1 MEETKKKTIKKE
13 TIIAAVIGIVIGIAI
28 TCLAGFLLDFFA
40 KSLGIAR
47 LKYGEEVVATV
58 NGKSI
63 KASDI
68 YNKVKKQSGLDLIM
82 GDINNMILEDM
93 YQLSDKEKEDAKS
106 QADYYLAMYAAQGY
120 TQEAFLQANGFA
132 SYDDFVKDIETN
144 LKSRKYL
151 YDYLE
156 KRLESGAIEKYYNE
170 HKSEIETYDS
180 EHVLVR
186 IANDVTD
193 EQALALINEILAK
206 VNAGKTFEDIEK
218 EYGDKI
224 VHEELGFQG
233 KNANLE
239 EPYLTALL
247 SMEDNSYSKE
257 PVKTSYG
264 YHIIHRKST
273 ATMDDLRET
282 IIEKLSEEELT
293 NDQYLTYR
301 AFVELRKEKNLTIY
315 DEDLKKEYEEY
326 VEKINPKDGA
336 TTKQTNNVPNQVTTD
351 Q

>member
-13 TIIAAVIGIVIGIAI
+13 TIITGIIGIAIGIAI
-28 TCLAGFLLDFFA
+28 TCVAGVLLNFFA
-40 KSLGIAR
+40 KSAGIAR

-58 NGKSI
+58 NGKGI

-68 YNKVKKQSGLDLIM
+68 YEKVKKQNGLNLIM
-82 GDINNMILEDM
+82 SDIDNMILDEM
-93 YQLSDKEKEDAKS
+93 YQLTDKEKEEAKE
-106 QADYYLAMYAAQGY
+106 QADYYLQMYAAQGY
-120 TQEAFLQANGFA
+120 TQEAFFKAYGFA
-132 SYDDFVKDIETN
+132 NYDEFVKDIEMQT
-144 LKSRKYL
+144 KSSKYL

-156 KRLESGAIEKYYNE
+156 KKLEKDAVQNYYNE

-186 IANDVTD
+186 ITDTVTD
-193 EQALALINEILAK
+193 EQALALINEILTK
-206 VNAGKTFEDIEK
+206 VNEGKTFEDIEK

-233 KNANLE
+233 KDSNLE
-239 EPYLTALL
+239 QTYIDALVA
-247 SMEDNSYSKE
+247 MEDNSYSKE

-273 ATMDDLRET
+273 ATLDDLRET
-282 IIEKLSEEELT
+282 IIEKLSEDTLK
-293 NDQYLTYR
+293 NDQNITYK
-301 AFVELRKEKNLTIY
+301 AFVELRKEKNLEIF
-315 DEDLKKEYEEY
+315 DKELKEEY
-326 VEKINPKDGA
+326 DKYVDDLNAPA
-336 TTKQTNNVPNQVTTD
+336 TDNTTSTVT